1 MYYRQDIFT
10 GSRLCPSQRQLA
22 AMEDWVQDKSE
33 RKQRRFEEFKEKVQR
48 FWKLYPY
55 LMVLVLI
62 GCAPTKYVV
71 PQDTVTNTSHD
82 HRSIERDSVFIRDSI
97 WVDRWHEGDTV
108 FQNKVIEHWRDRW
121 HNSTDTVIHNDTT
134 TVYKPV
140 EVVKEV
146 KVVPSIYKWCTLL
159 FWLLV
164 VGKIGDKCNKM
175 RPRQLS

>member
-1 MYYRQDIFT
+1 MYY
-10 GSRLCPSQRQLA
+10 
-22 AMEDWVQDKSE
+22 
-33 RKQRRFEEFKEKVQR
+33 KQVF
-48 FWKLYPY
+48 L
-55 LMVLVLI
+55 LMMFVLV

-71 PQDTVTNTSHD
+71 PQDTITNTSSD

-121 HNSTDTVIHNDTT
+121 HVLTDTIAHNDTT
-134 TVYKPV
+134 TIYKPV

-146 KVVPSIYKWCTLL
+146 KHIPPFYKWCTLL

-164 VGKIGDKCNKM
+164 VGKIGDIILKTW
-175 RPRQLS
+175 L